1 MVAAN
6 DLNYRQTA
14 LDGRGGGLNTPPYLQ
29 ARVPSPGSQ
38 FATRSV
44 MRPTGQPK
52 GMNIFDKARTLATA
66 GKGSI
71 TPKKPITNAQ
81 TGVGMAPTQKPGVNP
96 ASATPNTPQTLYDFF
111 KQDLENQ
118 RKTAMA
124 GAQSDAASRGVYYG
138 TPLTTSQGDI
148 QTEYLRGLGQ
158 LQSGILQNEQQ
169 NQLQRLGLASGLL
182 SNTPMPQ
189 GGGGIDPEVFQMLG
203 TLFGGSP
210 AVGGQR
216 SGPISPAPQPGQRT
230 GDRITPQPKPPV

>member
-1 MVAAN
+1 MVAAS

-29 ARVPSPGSQ
+29 ARVPSPGGQ

-44 MRPTGQPK
+44 MRPSITPK
-52 GMNIFDKARTLATA
+52 GQNIFERANALKTQ
-66 GKGSI
+66 GSI
-71 TPKKPITNAQ
+71 TPKKPIINAQ
-81 TGVGMAPTQKPGVNP
+81 TGAGMAPTQKPGVNP
-96 ASATPNTPQTLYDFF
+96 ASATPSTPQTLYDFF
-111 KQDLENQ
+111 KRDLENQ

-124 GAQSDAASRGVYYG
+124 GAQTDAAARGVYYG

-189 GGGGIDPEVFQMLG
+189 GGGSIDPEVFQMLG

-210 AVGGQR
+210 AASGQR

-230 GDRITPQPKPPV
+230 GDRITPKPQPAQ